1 MRHHNTNKK
10 FGRQRGEREALMRG
24 LVVSLVTHG
33 RIETTEARAKA
44 LRGRVE
50 RLITKA
56 RVGNLAATRLIAS
69 RLDNN
74 TEITAKL
81 IKEIGPKYKDR
92 AGGYTRV
99 TKLAPRSARG
109 DASPMAIIEL
119 V

>member
-10 FGRQRGEREALMRG
+10 FGRQRGEREALMRS
-24 LVVSLVTHG
+24 LVLALVTHG

-50 RLITKA
+50 RLITSA
-56 RVGNLAATRLIAS
+56 RRGGLHTTRTIAS
-69 RLDNN
+69 RLGNDVEA
-74 TEITAKL
+74 TMKL
-81 IKEIGPKYKDR
+81 TKEIAPKYATR
-92 AGGYTRV
+92 PGGYTRV

-109 DASPMAIIEL
+109 DASPMAVIEL